1 MKSSETSRRGLAVW
15 LWLAYWLALAAS
27 THLPPTSAPHPG
39 TGWDKLVHCVAF
51 AILAIL
57 ACQALPRQAV
67 WVLLLAALIYAAL
80 DELTQRWVGR
90 QPDALDWLADAVGI
104 LAGLWLGSRLRRR
117 DFRAGPQ
124 DQLKSVP

>member
-1 MKSSETSRRGLAVW
+1 
-15 LWLAYWLALAAS
+15 
-27 THLPPTSAPHPG
+27 
-39 TGWDKLVHCVAF
+39 
-51 AILAIL
+51 
-57 ACQALPRQAV
+57 
-67 WVLLLAALIYAAL
+67 
-80 DELTQRWVGR
+80 VGR